1 MFHADRN
8 VRPCTILGYTLT
20 TFPKKLNTDK
30 RNTNREPTNSPLNCE
45 QKNFAVATSPKKIEA
60 VTKWPV
66 PQTVYDVRS
75 FLGFVGYYRRFIR
88 DFSKIP
94 KPIREVIIGLENQSK
109 RVAKKTLINWSEAAQ
124 SVFEVFKE
132 LCVNAPIL
140 AFPDYKLPFILH
152 TDSSTEG
159 LGAVL
164 YQKQEGKLRVI
175 AYASRSV
182 TKTESNYPTH
192 KLEFLAFVRN
202 SMNIYM
208 EVHLLRYIQTT
219 IHLLMSLQQLN

>member
-1 MFHADRN
+1 MEKEWLL
-8 VRPCTILGYTLT
+8 VL
-20 TFPKKLNTDK
+20 
-30 RNTNREPTNSPLNCE
+30 
-45 QKNFAVATSPKKIEA
+45 KKIEA

-75 FLGFVGYYRRFIR
+75 FLGFVGYYRFIK
-88 DFSKIP
+88 DFSKIS

-124 SVFEVFKE
+124 SAFEVLKE
-132 LCVNAPIL
+132 LYVNAPIL

-164 YQKQEGKLRVI
+164 YIKNRK
-175 AYASRSV
+175 A
-182 TKTESNYPTH
+182 N
-192 KLEFLAFVRN
+192 LEL
-202 SMNIYM
+202 
-208 EVHLLRYIQTT
+208 
-219 IHLLMSLQQLN
+219 

>member
-1 MFHADRN
+1 M
-8 VRPCTILGYTLT
+8 
-20 TFPKKLNTDK
+20 
-30 RNTNREPTNSPLNCE
+30 
-45 QKNFAVATSPKKIEA
+45 ATSPKKIEA

-88 DFSKIP
+88 DFSKIS

-124 SVFEVFKE
+124 SAFEILKE
-132 LCVNAPIL
+132 LCVSAPIL

-164 YQKQEGKLRVI
+164 FKNKKV
-175 AYASRSV
+175 
-182 TKTESNYPTH
+182 N
-192 KLEFLAFVRN
+192 LEL
-202 SMNIYM
+202 
-208 EVHLLRYIQTT
+208 
-219 IHLLMSLQQLN
+219 